1 MPRVRSIDT
10 RQYRDL
16 FLKLNKLAGSSEDDN
31 FLIQLYDRSQTPQ
44 GYLTAVRSYRPK
56 SLQVYF
62 FKKNCPNIPNSLLA
76 LFLDVSPASVSIVG
90 TARDVYSSNNNHLMN
105 LSQYEDFRE
114 SDWKE
119 TRVAYAMASCLGY
132 TGVSEENNNLPQ
144 LRQPRSS
151 SGNTSMLQEMNPMA
165 FSRLKMAITS
175 GFEDGYEAREGDRG
189 EVEYPRLNEGLRV
202 DDSNTTEEVVET
214 GQDEREQTELQEI
227 QRIEED
233 NSTTVEEEVVTVQ
246 GSQGPREFTVTDA
259 SVRNS
264 SNTFYY
270 IGYQN
275 ANSGSLYNRSSEIK
289 KFPITTSDDKVN
301 VFYFAMLDE
310 ETDDR
315 TGEAMDLVYYYQL
328 QWGNTRVDG
337 GAENQEQITTVA
349 QLQSYF
355 KNNTSRLSTPDTL
368 NLFRLNGVDANT
380 QTTIEALSKKAQS
393 FELLPSVAPTY
404 FTSTPNG
411 STQFNLRSDEK
422 IVSVNRMFK
431 QILGSIDTLRASRQ
445 ATVSNTP
452 LLTNAKLKTLAK
464 KTYSKPFGLEIEGFD
479 RFNTRLSFTKGMRE
493 RGNKIYATIAYKSKI
508 PINGEEPYVDDA
520 IWRVEADTSVRGAD
534 ARGGSSDRSGVQNTM
549 EIVSVILNQEENNSW
564 IKPLEH
570 FLTSAQAE
578 GFLIDPSAG
587 THVHCGFALYDARQ
601 TANLFINTTLIRPVL
616 LGLVSEAWK
625 DRYYAMSRDISLD
638 VLKEVNTLGN
648 TNTQRDVVREYSGAQ
663 GQNRYSL
670 MSLQNFPNGQSPT
683 FEYRFQQ
690 SSVEKDTVINTVKI
704 LQRIWLASMKGVIPI
719 KKGSG
724 KSQDIVIKDLLGE
737 DLYTYARNRYA
748 ETSLAPVR
756 RGSTSSDNAF
766 MGYNF
771 PMGANEI

>member
-1 MPRVRSIDT
+1 MH
-10 RQYRDL
+10 
-16 FLKLNKLAGSSEDDN
+16 
-31 FLIQLYDRSQTPQ
+31 
-44 GYLTAVRSYRPK
+44 
-56 SLQVYF
+56 F
-62 FKKNCPNIPNSLLA
+62 FKNACPIIPNSILE
-76 LFLDVSPASVSIVG
+76 LFFDVSPAQVSIVN
-90 TARDVYSSNNNHLMN
+90 TRRDVYVDVDWTDFDMEGEIPTMGAQMSIAQNMCFSLGYSGISNGNNNVPQIRNPRGSELNDEQFSVFKQTM
-105 LSQYEDFRE
+105 LESFEKGYLAMSEDSGGAMFSSAITEAQDEQARINEQILERRERRRE
-114 SDWKE
+114 S
-119 TRVAYAMASCLGY
+119 S
-132 TGVSEENNNLPQ
+132 
-144 LRQPRSS
+144 
-151 SGNTSMLQEMNPMA
+151 
-165 FSRLKMAITS
+165 
-175 GFEDGYEAREGDRG
+175 ARERRERQARERSASGSMQDEVSQMSDQDLANYLSIDMSEFVTLDRQSVLERVRREMGMQG
-189 EVEYPRLNEGLRV
+189 EETTVTVNRGRV
-202 DDSNTTEEVVET
+202 TEVVEET
-214 GQDEREQTELQEI
+214 
-227 QRIEED
+227 
-233 NSTTVEEEVVTVQ
+233 
-246 GSQGPREFTVTDA
+246 TDA

-315 TGEAMDLVYYYQL
+315 TGEAIDLVYYYQL